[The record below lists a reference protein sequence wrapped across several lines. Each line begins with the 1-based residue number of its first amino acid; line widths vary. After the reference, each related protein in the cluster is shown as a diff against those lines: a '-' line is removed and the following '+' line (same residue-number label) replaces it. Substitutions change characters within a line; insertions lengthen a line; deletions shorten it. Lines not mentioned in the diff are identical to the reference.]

1 MNTIISKLPN
11 VTDLYVLDFEKSWKK
26 NLKVEGNPEVES
38 ANLKEAID
46 KGWIL
51 DVEPVDAK
59 PRFVMKVAGAAGAP
73 VAFSVAGV
81 EDKLSVIIGDGEPK
95 EYTVSTDITKLTP
108 ITINTTAENQFVVIE
123 GDLLAINC
131 KGNKLSAVDCSSS
144 DKLVLLDCSENQLG
158 QMDISALASAKYVYL
173 MNNSITNLI
182 TGELPLL
189 EELNVSFNG
198 LTSVNLAKF
207 PGLKALSVD
216 KNNISSLSVEQN
228 TKLEKLYCKS
238 NKIQALDITML
249 PGLKE
254 LSASGNRLTTIDLS
268 KNEQL
273 ELLAL
278 KDNSLESINLGN
290 NAKLTEINVNEN
302 KLKAIDLSKCTNLVE
317 LYCNTNELT
326 KLDLAANKSLQT
338 LSCGDN
344 KLTTLNVE
352 GMEELESM
360 AAMYNELTSVDVKNC
375 PALMAVSLDHNM
387 LNGLDFTGCSSLR
400 LVDISINM
408 FSVDNALKMIATLP
422 ELNEDD
428 MGYII
433 YWNKEEYPDDE
444 EGNEFDYSLYEK
456 AGEKF
461 WITMNGESE
470 PLSVN
475 NATIGGNA
483 GNILAMAAGKLIIKG
498 GYTDAQIVSATGQTM
513 ARLHGE
519 REINL
524 TQFADG
530 IYIIKINANG
540 KKSTAK
546 FIVKR

>member
-1 MNTIISKLPN
+1 M
-11 VTDLYVLDFEKSWKK
+11 
-26 NLKVEGNPEVES
+26 
-38 ANLKEAID
+38 
-46 KGWIL
+46 
-51 DVEPVDAK
+51 
-59 PRFVMKVAGAAGAP
+59 
-73 VAFSVAGV
+73 
-81 EDKLSVIIGDGEPK
+81 
-95 EYTVSTDITKLTP
+95 
-108 ITINTTAENQFVVIE
+108 
-123 GDLLAINC
+123 
-131 KGNKLSAVDCSSS
+131 
-144 DKLVLLDCSENQLG
+144 
-158 QMDISALASAKYVYL
+158 
-173 MNNSITNLI
+173 
-182 TGELPLL
+182 
-189 EELNVSFNG
+189 
-198 LTSVNLAKF
+198 
-207 PGLKALSVD
+207 
-216 KNNISSLSVEQN
+216 
-228 TKLEKLYCKS
+228 
-238 NKIQALDITML
+238 
-249 PGLKE
+249 
-254 LSASGNRLTTIDLS
+254 
-268 KNEQL
+268 
-273 ELLAL
+273 
-278 KDNSLESINLGN
+278 
-290 NAKLTEINVNEN
+290 
-302 KLKAIDLSKCTNLVE
+302 
-317 LYCNTNELT
+317 
-326 KLDLAANKSLQT
+326 
-338 LSCGDN
+338 
-344 KLTTLNVE
+344 
-352 GMEELESM
+352 
-360 AAMYNELTSVDVKNC
+360 KNC

-456 AGEKF
+456 AGEKY

>member
-1 MNTIISKLPN
+1 MRRTLLFCLMALCAITSAFAQTSK
-11 VTDLYVLDFEKSWKK
+11 DVLAFRSKT
-26 NLKVEGNPEVES
+26 
-38 ANLKEAID
+38 AIASST
-46 KGWIL
+46 L
-51 DVEPVDAK
+51 MSSDVETVDAK
-59 PRFVMKVAGAAGAP
+59 PRFVMKVAGAAGTP
-73 VAFSVAGV
+73 MAFSVAGV
-81 EDKLSVIIGDGEPK
+81 ENKLSVIIGDGEPK

-108 ITINTTAENQFVVIE
+108 ITINTTAENQSVVIE

-158 QMDISALASAKYVYL
+158 QMDISALTSAKYVYL

-198 LTSVNLAKF
+198 LTSVNLANF

-216 KNNISSLSVEQN
+216 NNKISSLSVEQN

-238 NKIQALDITML
+238 NKIQALDIAML

-290 NAKLTEINVNEN
+290 NTKLTEINVNEN

-375 PALMAVSLDHNM
+375 PTLMAVSLDHNM

-400 LVDISINM
+400 LVDISINK
-408 FSVDNALKMIATLP
+408 FSTDNALKMIAILP

-444 EGNEFDYSLYEK
+444 EGNEFDYSLYKK
-456 AGEKF
+456 AGEKY